1 MELLSLLLTACLAA
15 TASAQFVAGSY
26 SNDGNPSVLCNKTFA
41 DANATG
47 IFSFNPGVV
56 QGDQED
62 QPDND
67 SNYALDAQWGM
78 TIFDNIGASN
88 ATAELSAWYNTNGAN
103 YSDNAGL
110 WYDVCV
116 VTLNTLTYSK
126 PMDRPKKEG
135 RTC

>member
-1 MELLSLLLTACLAA
+1 MKVILTIAAILAA
-15 TASAQFVAGSY
+15 TTSAQFVAGTDG
-26 SNDGNPSVLCNKTFA
+26 NDGSPSLLCNQSFA

-67 SNYALDAQWGM
+67 SNHALDAQWGI
-78 TIFDNIGASN
+78 TVYNNIGQSN
-88 ATAELSAWYNTNGAN
+88 STLEIAGWYNTNGAN

-110 WYDVCV
+110 WYDVCL
-116 VTLNTLTYSK
+116 VTLNGFSFSESAVK
-126 PMDRPKKEG
+126 
-135 RTC
+135 